1 MTEGK
6 SGAATRWYDALVRP
20 VVDFVFGWSVTVKV
34 RLLLIILIVLPAI
47 GGLVLLE
54 SSPSD
59 LQTYFIFALVGTL
72 AFIGPLSKVVADYLV
87 MRDLRD
93 VERFCL
99 RLKAGNYH
107 VKFDLP
113 PQTDEER
120 DVLVLKRNLNWMA
133 HVISRRE
140 MQLEAELAK
149 THKERVRFADM
160 SLRDQLTGLYNRRG
174 MEEKLSESAHEART
188 TERPLTMLFLDA
200 DKFKAVN
207 DTYGH
212 QAGDDLLRNL
222 GAIIRANVRE
232 GVDVPFRYGG
242 DEFGVLLVGIDLE
255 RAEVIAGR
263 ILRAYNEIRIG
274 ESSLSIGVATMI
286 RTADGY
292 LDDAVRMLSY
302 ADQAAYEAKRGGGS
316 RVHVHKESGK
326 HVHGVG
332 SVSFAPG
339 VVGRRSI
346 A

>member
-1 MTEGK
+1 MIVDKPGV
-6 SGAATRWYDALVRP
+6 ATRLYGALVRP
-20 VVDFVFGWSVTVKV
+20 VVDFVYGWSVTIKV
-34 RLLLIILIVLPAI
+34 RLLLVALIVLPSI
-47 GGLVLLE
+47 GGLILLE
-54 SSPSD
+54 SRPAD

-72 AFIGPLSKVVADYLV
+72 AFIGPLSKIVADYLV
-87 MRDLRD
+87 MRDLRE

-99 RLKAGNYH
+99 KLKAGNYH

-113 PQTDEER
+113 PQVDEER

-160 SLRDQLTGLYNRRG
+160 SLRDQLTGLFNRRG
-174 MEEKLSESAHEART
+174 MEEKLSELAHEAWT
-188 TERPLTMLFLDA
+188 TDRPLTMLFLDA

-232 GVDVPFRYGG
+232 GIDVPFRYGG
-242 DEFGVLLVGIDLE
+242 DEFGVLLVGIELE
-255 RAEVIAGR
+255 RAETIAGR
-263 ILRAYNEIRIG
+263 VLRAYNEIRIG
-274 ESSLSIGVATMI
+274 ETSLSIGVAMMVKTK
-286 RTADGY
+286 DGH
-292 LDDAVRMLSY
+292 LDDAVRMLSQ

-316 RVHVHKESGK
+316 RVHVHKES
-326 HVHGVG
+326 
-332 SVSFAPG
+332 S
-339 VVGRRSI
+339 
-346 A
+346 

>member
-1 MTEGK
+1 MSDVSMTVDK
-6 SGAATRWYDALVRP
+6 PGAATRLYDALLRP
-20 VVDFVFGWSVTVKV
+20 VVDFVYGWSVTIKV
-34 RLLLIILIVLPAI
+34 RLLLIALVVLPSI
-47 GGLVLLE
+47 GGLILLE
-54 SSPSD
+54 SRPAD
-59 LQTYFIFALVGTL
+59 LQTYFIIALVGTL
-72 AFIGPLSKVVADYLV
+72 AFIGPLSRGVADYLV
-87 MRDLRD
+87 MRDLRE

-99 RLKAGNYH
+99 KLKGGNYH

-113 PQTDEER
+113 AQVDEER

-149 THKERVRFADM
+149 THKDRLRFADM
-160 SLRDQLTGLYNRRG
+160 SMRDQLTGLYNRRG
-174 MEEKLSESAHEART
+174 MEEKLSELAHEART

-222 GAIIRANVRE
+222 GAIIRANVRD

-255 RAEVIAGR
+255 RSEVIAGR

-274 ESSLSIGVATMI
+274 ETSLSIGVATMI
-286 RTADGY
+286 RTEDGY
-292 LDDAVRMLSY
+292 LDDAVRMLSS
-302 ADQAAYEAKRGGGS
+302 ADQAAYEAKRNGGS
-316 RVHVHKESGK
+316 RVNVHKERG
-326 HVHGVG
+326 
-332 SVSFAPG
+332 
-339 VVGRRSI
+339 
-346 A
+346 